1 MINNDLNKKI
11 FEAVRSALNERIYAL
26 KEDIEL
32 DPDIEKMKEELIKNL
47 SKVLDDLENSK
58 MTPYQALIDVR
69 FFEADC
75 TDFLDFLWD
84 SLNISK
90 ETCKKIEEKYLKS
103 ENADALESIIIKIL
117 EKEEYMN
124 IVMREAV
131 CIALDNRVDELRT
144 EANDLENDL
153 IDLREE
159 MREERRA
166 KEPDLDEIE
175 RLSYEIDTCREE
187 LLEINGILD
196 PLSEVLEG
204 LENES
209 ISAYK
214 AILDAIFYQDDCTE
228 FLDYLWESLKE
239 LINISKE
246 DWKKIE
252 TASLTLKNPDTFEA
266 RIVDILE
273 EKGDLQNE

>member
-1 MINNDLNKKI
+1 MKDLNKKI

-32 DPDIEKMKEELIKNL
+32 DPDIEKMKEELTKNL

-84 SLNISK
+84 SLEGLINISR

-117 EKEEYMN
+117 EKEEYFMN
-124 IVMREAV
+124 INELMREAV
-131 CIALDNRVDELRT
+131 YMSLDKRISSLGDEKEALANELMGLI
-144 EANDLENDL
+144 EAQDSD
-153 IDLREE
+153 
-159 MREERRA
+159 
-166 KEPDLDEIE
+166 
-175 RLSYEIDTCREE
+175 LSYDIDYCRDQ
-187 LLEINGILD
+187 LSEINGILN
-196 PLSEVLEG
+196 PLGEVFEG

>member
-1 MINNDLNKKI
+1 MINDLN
-11 FEAVRSALNERIYAL
+11 SNE
-26 KEDIEL
+26 
-32 DPDIEKMKEELIKNL
+32 
-47 SKVLDDLENSK
+47 
-58 MTPYQALIDVR
+58 
-69 FFEADC
+69 
-75 TDFLDFLWD
+75 
-84 SLNISK
+84 
-90 ETCKKIEEKYLKS
+90 
-103 ENADALESIIIKIL
+103 
-117 EKEEYMN
+117 
-124 IVMREAV
+124 VMREAV
-131 CIALDNRVDELRT
+131 RIALDNRVDELRT
-144 EANDLENDL
+144 EKNDLENDL
-153 IDLREE
+153 EDLIQE
-159 MREERRA
+159 MREERQA

-175 RLSYEIDTCREE
+175 RLSYEIDDCREQ
-187 LLEINGILD
+187 LSEINDEILN